1 MFQRLV
7 EKLFGRGWA
16 YRTAWI
22 FCGHRKPWV
31 EITNSNEILIRL
43 KQINVVSFPKL
54 TIHYEAYDLKL
65 YIHYSELFDINKVK
79 MPYIPTFVIG
89 RESISELLTIRFHVV
104 AQPGESIAF
113 THSICK
119 GCEGIVVIYDGLDFY
134 YKLLELKLKSENVTN
149 INKFT
154 KYFHAQI
161 FVTFLSVNE
170 IGHHEWKLKLSRKV
184 KSYKM
189 IRKVQN
195 LTVDNI
201 KSDKVAN
208 YVYRVHLE
216 NDQFPQISIIRR
228 QFDGFN
234 ENRCICGGIL
244 LTEFIST
251 DTKENNT
258 FGPYCPDFLS
268 KQPLLTPDGLRSVT
282 FPNRQIQIVIYGF
295 SPLFTVD
302 IDLIISANQCE
313 GIVNPSNVCNNAF
326 NRTIKSGIT
335 RFNKRLKKLFYK
347 FYCMEKIY
355 TTYTELFIYIYSI
368 RGCVIIQE
376 LQVEVNNAYNVK
388 IYSLVNVH
396 LNIYTWIDDDDIR
409 SRTYWNSVRFHLSTD
424 YYWSKSGSKDRILY
438 DIPSI
443 HIENIIKGPA
453 RTVGYF
459 LKLTDSMSLEPKC
472 YSCNESSHNL
482 WKRPDVR
489 GRYILVV
496 SALCV
501 SGYYHKNYIYVFT
514 LDPLYEMVINRDH
527 KLLVYLSIATS
538 LAKRCTT
545 ANTVSN
551 NETDQ
556 VTTYLRGI
564 SISTLQVT
572 KSSYTL
578 TIRELQ
584 QAVIYQKN
592 NNCSM
597 VVIQFRYVN
606 DILVTMP
613 FMDVLLGLLI
623 RVRNVQNHSKLYI

>member
-31 EITNSNEILIRL
+31 EITSSNEILIRL
-43 KQINVVSFPKL
+43 KQINVVGYPKL

-65 YIHYSELFDINKVK
+65 YVYFSELFDINKVK
-79 MPYIPTFVIG
+79 MPDIPTFVIG
-89 RESISELLTIRFHVV
+89 RESVSELLTIRFHVV

-134 YKLLELKLKSENVTN
+134 YKLLELKLKSENGTN

-154 KYFHAQI
+154 KYFHAHI
-161 FVTFLSVNE
+161 CVTFFSVKE
-170 IGHHEWKLKLSRKV
+170 IGDHEWKMKLSRKI

-216 NDQFPQISIIRR
+216 NDRFPQISIIRR

-234 ENRCICGGIL
+234 ENRCVCGGIL

-251 DTKENNT
+251 DSQENNT

-268 KQPLLTPDGLRSVT
+268 KQPLMTPDGLRSVT

-326 NRTIKSGIT
+326 NKTIKFGT
-335 RFNKRLKKLFYK
+335 TENNDLLKKLSYK
-347 FYCMEKIY
+347 FYCMERSY
-355 TTYTELFIYIYSI
+355 NTHTDLFIYIYSI
-368 RGCVIIQE
+368 DRCVIIQE
-376 LQVEVNNAYNVK
+376 LQVEDNNAYNVK
-388 IYSLVNVH
+388 IYSPVNVH
-396 LNIYTWIDDDDIR
+396 LNIYTWIDDDEIR
-409 SRTYWNSVRFHLSTD
+409 SRTYWNHVTFHLSTE
-424 YYWSKSGSKDRILY
+424 YHWSKRGSKDLILY

-443 HIENIIKGPA
+443 HIERKIKGPA

-459 LKLTDSMSLEPKC
+459 LKLSSSMSLKPKC

-482 WKRPDVR
+482 WR
-489 GRYILVV
+489 RYNAKDRYLLVV

-501 SGYYHKNYIYVFT
+501 SGNYHKNYIYVFT
-514 LDPLYEMVINRDH
+514 LDPLYGMAINRKH

-538 LAKRCTT
+538 LSNICTT

-556 VTTYLRGI
+556 VTAVLRGV
-564 SISTLQVT
+564 SINTLQVT
-572 KSSYTL
+572 KKSYTL
-578 TIRELQ
+578 TIYQLQ

-592 NNCSM
+592 NNCSV
-597 VVIQFRYVN
+597 VVIHFRYVK
-606 DILVTMP
+606 DILVSMTI
-613 FMDVLLGLLI
+613 MDVLLGLLI
-623 RVRNVQNHSKLYI
+623 RVRFVQHHSKIYI